1 MPESSESDPF
11 GAAAPPGLESTARL
25 IERAQAGDQ
34 EAIDRLLARHLQ
46 PLRRWARGRLP
57 KWARDLA
64 ETDDL
69 VQDTLL
75 QTFKRIGDFEC
86 RGVGALQAYLR
97 EAILNRVRDELRRT
111 SRRPSTTELD
121 GLEVNPGLSP
131 LEEAIGRE
139 SIERYEQRAGGVEA
153 GRSGGRHRPAGDGV
167 FVPGTCRRARKAKR
181 RRGPQSRATGARPP
195 RTADESSGQ
204 IARQWC
210 VSDSVRRGVSFR
222 RWDPGKGLTD
232 ASQRATTRRP
242 RRCHPR

>member
-46 PLRRWARGRLP
+46 PLRRWARGGLP

-97 EAILNRVRDELRRT
+97 EAILNRVRDELRKKG
-111 SRRPSTTELD
+111 RRPIATELD
-121 GLEVNPGLSP
+121 GLEVHHGLSP

-139 SIERYEQRAGGVEA
+139 SIERYESALAALKPGDREA
-153 GRSGGRHRPAGDGV
+153 VIGRLEMGYSYQELADALGKPSADA
-167 FVPGTCRRARKAKR
+167 ARKAA
-181 RRGPQSRATGARPP
+181 QRAL
-195 RTADESSGQ
+195 
-204 IARQWC
+204 
-210 VSDSVRRGVSFR
+210 VRLVQLMNP
-222 RWDPGKGLTD
+222 PGK
-232 ASQRATTRRP
+232 
-242 RRCHPR
+242 